1 MLPFGHAFGVLDVVP
16 FQALVQWIFTPFDN
30 HFLLNKN
37 IHLCDDF
44 NFQAFAVHGSLSL
57 FSFH

>member
-1 MLPFGHAFGVLDVVP
+1 
-16 FQALVQWIFTPFDN
+16 VQWIFTPFDN